1 MAIQT
6 LYDKDGSLAPLTSG
20 GGKTIAVLG
29 YGSQGHAHAQNLRD
43 SGLNVIVANRADS
56 PNGKLAAKHG
66 FSPMPVADAVK
77 QADVIVIT
85 LPDEVQPD
93 VYQQHIG
100 PNLTAGKTLLF
111 THGFNIHF
119 KTITPPEDVN
129 VIMVAPKGPGHTV
142 RWEYERGG
150 GVPCLMAI
158 HQDASAPGSEHKAK
172 DLALA
177 YAIGVGGGKGGTLVT
192 TFEQECVTDLF
203 GEQVV
208 LCGGLSESIKRGF
221 EVLTEA
227 GYPPELAYFE
237 VCHELELIIN
247 LIKRGGLDYMRYS
260 ISNTAEFGDYY
271 TGPKICND
279 DTKQRMADALKHIQD
294 GSFAKAF
301 RDDYKN
307 GFKWFKAQRAEN
319 AGHAVESVGK
329 ELRQMMP
336 WLKPVE
342 MHNGEA
348 KEV

>member
-1 MAIQT
+1 MAIET
-6 LYDKDGSLAPLTSG
+6 LYDKDGSLAGLQ
-20 GGKTIAVLG
+20 GKTVAVIG

-43 SGLNVIVANRADS
+43 SGLNVIVANRKESA
-56 PNGKLAAKHG
+56 NGKLAIEHG
-66 FSPMPVADAVK
+66 FDPMPVADAVK
-77 QADVIVIT
+77 QADLIAIA

-93 VYQQHIG
+93 VYKESIE
-100 PNLTAGKTLLF
+100 PNLGDSGGGKTLLF

-119 KTITPPEDVN
+119 KTITPPQDIN
-129 VIMVAPKGPGHTV
+129 VVMVAPKGPGHTV

-158 HQDASAPGSEHKAK
+158 HQDATGDARDIAM
-172 DLALA
+172 A
-177 YAIGVGGGKGGTLVT
+177 YAIGVGGGKGGILVT
-192 TFEQECVTDLF
+192 TFKDECETDLF

-208 LCGGLSESIKRGF
+208 LCGGLSESIKKGF

-279 DTKQRMADALKHIQD
+279 DTKQRMEQALKHIQD
-294 GSFAKAF
+294 GGFAKAF
-301 RDDYKN
+301 RDDYAK
-307 GFKWFKAQRAEN
+307 GFPWFKQQRKEN
-319 AGHAVESVGK
+319 KGHAVEKVGK
-329 ELRQMMP
+329 ELRAMMP
-336 WLKPVE
+336 WLDPVE
-342 MHNGEA
+342 ID
-348 KEV
+348 

>member
-1 MAIQT
+1 MAIET
-6 LYDKDGSLAPLTSG
+6 LYDKDGSMDALN
-20 GGKTIAVLG
+20 GKTVAVVG

-43 SGLNVIVANRADS
+43 SGATVIVANRKESA
-56 PNGKLAAKHG
+56 NGKLAIEHG
-66 FSPMPVADAVK
+66 FEPMPVDQAVQKADL
-77 QADVIVIT
+77 VILT
-85 LPDEVQPD
+85 LPDEVQPE
-93 VYQQHIG
+93 VYEASIAPHLKEG
-100 PNLTAGKTLLF
+100 MTLGF

-119 KTITPPEDVN
+119 NTITPPDNVN

-158 HQDASAPGSEHKAK
+158 HQDVTGSAR
-172 DLALA
+172 DLAMA
-177 YAIGVGGGKGGTLVT
+177 WAIGVGGGKGGILVT
-192 TFEQECVTDLF
+192 TFKDECETDLF

-208 LCGGLSESIKRGF
+208 LCGGLSESIKKGF

-271 TGPKICND
+271 TGPKIID
-279 DTKQRMADALKHIQD
+279 DATKQRMAAALKHIQD
-294 GSFAKAF
+294 GGFAKAF
-301 RDDYKN
+301 RDDYAN
-307 GFKWFKAQRAEN
+307 GFPWFKKQREEN
-319 AGHAVESVGK
+319 KGHGVEKVGK

-336 WLKPVE
+336 WLDPIE
-342 MHNGEA
+342 M
-348 KEV
+348 